1 MRHIKYGAFVG
12 SEDVKSGLVDRL
24 WVDCAVGGQTSVT
37 MAAATQCARTGVVF
51 ARYVSGVPDDAIQGA
66 VESMV
71 VLWRQPEMWM
81 SPMSVERIRY
91 SD

>member
-1 MRHIKYGAFVG
+1 
-12 SEDVKSGLVDRL
+12 
-24 WVDCAVGGQTSVT
+24 
-37 MAAATQCARTGVVF
+37 MATATQCARTGVVF
-51 ARYVSGVPDDAIQGA
+51 ARYVSGVAYDAIQGT

-91 SD
+91 SDPSKSVPEECNACAVEHARLV